1 MADSVLVFI
10 EDGIATLTLNR
21 PERLNAWHTPMR
33 TAVADALDGL
43 NRDPS
48 VGAIILTGAGKR
60 AFSAGQDLAETMAF
74 DSGEAAREWFLS
86 WRAFYDSLRN
96 LDKGCVAALNGVAA
110 GSAFQ
115 FAMLTDVRVG
125 HPGTRMGQPEI
136 ESGIPSVLGPMLML
150 PRLGLSRTVELTLTG
165 RMMSGEECHRIG
177 LIHHLVDPECV
188 MSKAR
193 EVAAALASKPPI
205 AMRLNKRRF
214 REVSQPDFDE
224 AFAAGADIEAE
235 AFESGEPQKE
245 MEQFFAVRA
254 ARSSPD
260 TG

>member
-1 MADSVLVFI
+1 MADNVLVSI

-21 PERLNAWHTPMR
+21 PDRLNAWHTPMR
-33 TAVADALDGL
+33 EAVAGALGQL
-43 NRDPS
+43 NRDPL
-48 VGAIILTGAGKR
+48 VGAIVITGAGEL

-74 DSGEAAREWFLS
+74 ESGEAAREWFLS

-136 ESGIPSVLGPMLML
+136 DSGIPSVLGPLLML

-165 RMMSGEECHRIG
+165 RMMQGEECHRIG
-177 LIHHLVDPECV
+177 LLHHLVDADRV
-188 MSKAR
+188 MPKAR
-193 EVAAALASKPPI
+193 EVAALLASKPPI

-214 REVSQPDFDE
+214 REVGQPDFDE
-224 AFAAGADIEAE
+224 AFAAGAAIEAE
-235 AFESGEPQKE
+235 AFESGEPQAE
-245 MEQFFAVRA
+245 MERFFAVRA

-260 TG
+260 SR